1 MPTSLDRLPSLDSKP
16 ASLEGEIFDL
26 LFSSANLSNF
36 TTEDKIKYHNDMTTE
51 RDIRNQI
58 AYAREKGIEEGMEK
72 GTAQSKSEIARAMLA
87 EGLDVAII
95 AKCTGLTA
103 EEIVALKP

>member
-1 MPTSLDRLPSLDSKP
+1 
-16 ASLEGEIFDL
+16 
-26 LFSSANLSNF
+26 
-36 TTEDKIKYHNDMTTE
+36 MTTE

-72 GTAQSKSEIARAMLA
+72 GMEKGAAQSKSEIARAMLA